1 MEDKFESA
9 ALLMPTVALRGLV
22 VFPGMQVHFDVGRE
36 KSIDALKAALA
47 GDRKI
52 FLTAQKDIAVDD
64 PDFNDLYKLG
74 VVATVSRV
82 AKLPGE
88 GDIVRVSVKG
98 MYRARLN
105 GIVSS
110 EPHLVG
116 AIRAC
121 AIRKYDRE
129 NEYGQ
134 ALIRS
139 AKSIFE
145 GYAQSAPQLSP
156 DVVLAVLGFDHPGDM
171 ADFIAGNIALEFSDR
186 QSVLEEL
193 DPIKRLEKL
202 CVLLLKESR
211 LLEYEDEIQEMVQK
225 QMDDSQREYYLRE
238 QLKVISS
245 QLNNG
250 VSPEEE
256 IQEFR
261 DKIAALPVDDASKE
275 KLLRECDRLERYAV
289 QSPEAAVSRN
299 YLETCLELPWGKYTK
314 DNLDLTRAHKILE
327 ADHYGLK
334 KVKERIL
341 EFMAVRS
348 LAPDVGGQI
357 ICLVGPP
364 GVGKTSVAKSVARA
378 MGRKYARISLG
389 GVHDEAEI
397 RGHRKT
403 YIGSMPGR
411 IIAAIQQAGSSNPLI
426 LLDEVDKLG
435 SDYKGDPSSALL
447 EVLDSEQNYAFRD
460 NYLEIPYDLSK
471 VLFIT
476 TANVASDIPAPLY
489 DRMEVIELGSYTA
502 EEKFHIAK
510 KHLIPKQLK
519 KHGLTARQL
528 RFTDGAIRNMID
540 GYTREAGVRRLEQ
553 LIASVCRKAAKRIA
567 EGEEKISVKESDL
580 QALLGNPK
588 FKEEKLR
595 DSDEVGVVNGLAWTS
610 VGGEEKISVK
620 ESDLQALL
628 GNPKFKEEK
637 LRDSDEVGV
646 VNGLAWTSVG
656 GELLKVE
663 AAVLDGT
670 GKLELTGSLGDVMK
684 ESAHA
689 AMSYVRSRADVLG
702 IDSKFYKNKD
712 IHIHCPEGAVPK
724 DGPSAG
730 VTMTTAL
737 VSALTGA
744 PVRRDVAMTG
754 EVTLR
759 GRVLPIGGLKEK
771 SMAAYIRGIK
781 TVIIPKANVPD
792 LDEVDD
798 AVKANVEFVPVSHV
812 DEVLSIALLPVSK
825 PAEVVDAHDDSKDS
839 KHADIP
845 AHDKTGGRR
854 SRVTQ

>member
-1 MEDKFESA
+1 MKKEDIFMEDNFENA
-9 ALLMPTVALRGLV
+9 ALVMPTVALRGLV
-22 VFPGMQVHFDVGRE
+22 VFPGMQLHFDVGRE
-36 KSIDALKAALA
+36 KSISALRAALA
-47 GDRKI
+47 GDRRI
-52 FLTAQKDIAVDD
+52 FLVAQKDIANDD
-64 PDFNDLYKLG
+64 PEYGDLYKTG
-74 VVATVSRV
+74 VVATVTRV
-82 AKLPGE
+82 VKLPGE
-88 GDIVRVSVKG
+88 GDVVRVSVKG
-98 MYRARLN
+98 MFRAYLN
-105 GIVSS
+105 GIISS
-110 EPHLVG
+110 DPHLMG
-116 AIRAC
+116 ALHAC
-121 AIRKYDRE
+121 AVRKYNEDD
-129 NEYGQ
+129 EYGQ
-134 ALIRS
+134 ALVRS

-145 GYAQSAPQLSP
+145 GYAQNAPQLSP
-156 DVVLAVLGFDHPGDM
+156 DVVLSVLSFTHPGEM
-171 ADFIAGNIALEFSDR
+171 ADYIAGNIALEYEDR
-186 QSVLEEL
+186 QLILDEL
-193 DPIKRLEKL
+193 NPVKRLEKL

-211 LLEYEDEIQEMVQK
+211 LLEYEEEIQEKVQK

-245 QLNNG
+245 ELNNG
-250 VSPEEE
+250 ISPEEE

-261 DKIAALPVDDASKE
+261 DRIAALPIDDSSKD

-299 YLETCLELPWGKYTK
+299 YLETCLNLPWGKFTK
-314 DNLDLTRAHKILE
+314 DNLDLNRAEKILD

-341 EFMAVRS
+341 EFMAVRA
-348 LAPDVGGQI
+348 LAPDVTGQI

-364 GVGKTSVAKSVARA
+364 GVGKTSVAKSIARA

-411 IIAAIQQAGSSNPLI
+411 IISAIQQAGTSNPLI

-447 EVLDSEQNYAFRD
+447 EVLDAEQNFAFRD
-460 NYLEIPYDLSK
+460 NYLEIPYDLSR

-528 RFTDGAIRNMID
+528 HFTDGAIRAVID

-553 LIASVCRKAAKRIA
+553 QIASVCRKAAKRIA
-567 EGEEKISVKESDL
+567 GGETRITVKESDL
-580 QALLGNPK
+580 GELLGNPK
-588 FKEEKLR
+588 YKEEKLR
-595 DSDEVGVVNGLAWTS
+595 DT
-610 VGGEEKISVK
+610 
-620 ESDLQALL
+620 
-628 GNPKFKEEK
+628 
-637 LRDSDEVGV
+637 DEVGV

-656 GELLKVE
+656 GELLEVE

-689 AMSYVRSRADVLG
+689 AMSYVRSRADKLE

-744 PVRRDVAMTG
+744 PVRRNVAMTG

-771 SMAAYIRGIK
+771 SMAAYIRGIDM
-781 TVIIPKANVPD
+781 VIIPKANVPD
-792 LDEVDD
+792 LDEVDN
-798 AVKANVEFVPVSHV
+798 AVKAAVRFVPVSHV
-812 DEVLSIALLPVSK
+812 DEVLDIALLPVERVK
-825 PAEVVDAHDDSKDS
+825 EEPEIEEKQE
-839 KHADIP
+839 KCADIP
-845 AHDKTGGRR
+845 AGSKGGDRR

>member
-36 KSIDALKAALA
+36 KSMAALKAALD
-47 GDRKI
+47 GDRRI
-52 FLTAQKDIAVDD
+52 FLTAQKDIMTDD

-74 VVATVSRV
+74 VVATVSHV
-82 AKLPGE
+82 AKLPVDGE
-88 GDIVRVSVKG
+88 MIVRVSVKG

-105 GIVSS
+105 GIVST

-121 AIRKYDRE
+121 AIRKYDIE

-156 DVVLAVLGFDHPGDM
+156 DIVLSVLGFDHPGDM
-171 ADFIAGNIALEFSDR
+171 ADFIAGNIALELPDR

-299 YLETCLELPWGKYTK
+299 YLETCLDLPWGKYTK
-314 DNLDLTRAHKILE
+314 DNLDLARANKILE

-447 EVLDSEQNYAFRD
+447 EVLDSAQNSSFRD
-460 NYLEIPYDLSK
+460 HYIEVPFDLSHCM
-471 VLFIT
+471 FIT
-476 TANVASDIPAPLY
+476 TANTTDTIPRALL
-489 DRMEVIELGSYTA
+489 DRMEVIELGSYTD
-502 EEKFHIAK
+502 EEKLQIAK
-510 KHLIPKQLK
+510 QHLLPKQLK
-519 KHGLTARQL
+519 QHGMKRTQVRVS
-528 RFTDGAIRNMID
+528 DDAIREIIA
-540 GYTREAGVRRLEQ
+540 GYTRESGVRNLERQ
-553 LIASVCRKAAKRIA
+553 LAALCRKCAMRFVSAEPPKRITVTGGNLEA
-567 EGEEKISVKESDL
+567 F
-580 QALLGNPK
+580 LGVRKYLPEANT
-588 FKEEKLR
+588 
-595 DSDEVGVVNGLAWTS
+595 VGDQIGLVTGLAWTA
-610 VGGEEKISVK
+610 VGGTT
-620 ESDLQALL
+620 L
-628 GNPKFKEEK
+628 
-637 LRDSDEVGV
+637 EVEVNV
-646 VNGLAWTSVG
+646 VP
-656 GELLKVE
+656 
-663 AAVLDGT
+663 GT
-670 GKLELTGSLGDVMK
+670 GKLELTGNLGDVMK
-684 ESAHA
+684 ESAFA
-689 AMSYVRSRADVLG
+689 AMSYIRSRAKELG
-702 IDSKFYKNKD
+702 LAPDFYKTND
-712 IHIHCPEGAVPK
+712 IHVHFPEGAVPK

-730 VTMTTAL
+730 ITICTAI
-737 VSALTGA
+737 VSALTNR

-754 EVTLR
+754 EISIR
-759 GRVLPIGGLKEK
+759 GRVLAIGGLKEK
-771 SMAAYIRGIK
+771 TMAALRHGVR
-781 TVIIPKANVPD
+781 TVIIPAENEKD
-792 LDEVDD
+792 LEEIDQTVRQ
-798 AVKANVEFVPVSHV
+798 ALQFITVSTA
-812 DEVLSIALLPVSK
+812 DRVLEAALLPAGAPEPETAAPSGTDVL
-825 PAEVVDAHDDSKDS
+825 AA
-839 KHADIP
+839 IP
-845 AHDKTGGRR
+845 APKTRR
-854 SRVTQ
+854 KPGIRQ